1 MAPTADGQP
10 VPAVGDDPVFD
21 TNSSNVSRPT
31 RVPRG
36 QQARKISSQ
45 PARPAGGPP
54 GRPLMVDVARLAG
67 VSHQT
72 VSRVL
77 NDHPHVSA
85 KTRAGVLAAISDL
98 GYRPNAAARTLATGR
113 TKVFGV
119 ISVDNTLYGPSS
131 MLYGLEQ
138 AAPPDHMLAI
148 ARLDSFD
155 RHSLHKA
162 VERFLGQAVEGI
174 IVVAP
179 QTAAVQA
186 LMYLV
191 TEIPLVVIKCGTHAP
206 LPSVAIDNLAGAAR
220 ATQYLL
226 DLGHDTVYHLG
237 GPPSWLDAQ
246 ERADGWRQTLRAA
259 GAPVPELLFGD
270 WSARSGYE
278 IGLRLAAMDELTAVL
293 CGNDQMALGLLRA
306 LSERNRNVP
315 RDVSVVGFDDIPDA
329 AFFPPPLTTVRQ
341 DFGELGRRAMH
352 MLMDRISGDERYRP
366 SMPIIPDLV
375 VRASAAPPR
384 KR

>member
-1 MAPTADGQP
+1 MTPTADGSPISDSGEP
-10 VPAVGDDPVFD
+10 VIESPAA
-21 TNSSNVSRPT
+21 S
-31 RVPRG
+31 VPRPARAANG
-36 QQARKISSQ
+36 QQARS
-45 PARPAGGPP
+45 AGGQP

-85 KTRAGVLAAISDL
+85 KTRAGVLAAIRDL

-113 TKVFGV
+113 TKAFGV
-119 ISVDNTLYGPSS
+119 ISLDNTLYGPSS

-138 AAPPDHMLAI
+138 AAPPDYMVAI
-148 ARLDSFD
+148 ARLDNFD
-155 RHSLHKA
+155 RHSLHK
-162 VERFLGQAVEGI
+162 VIERFLGQAVEGI

-179 QTAAVQA
+179 QTAAIEA
-186 LMYLV
+186 LLNLG

-226 DLGHDTVYHLG
+226 DLGHKTVHHLG

-246 ERADGWRQTLRAA
+246 ERAEGWRRTLRAA
-259 GAPVPELLFGD
+259 GAPVPDLVFGD

-278 IGLRLAAMDELTAVL
+278 LGHRFAANDEVTAVL
-293 CGNDQMALGLLRA
+293 CGNDQMALGLMRA
-306 LSERNRNVP
+306 LSERGRSVP
-315 RDVSVVGFDDIPDA
+315 GDVSVVGFDDIPEA

-352 MLMDRISGDERYRP
+352 MLMDQISGGDRFVP

-375 VRASAAPPR
+375 VRASAAPPGR
-384 KR
+384 R

>member
-1 MAPTADGQP
+1 MAPAS
-10 VPAVGDDPVFD
+10 
-21 TNSSNVSRPT
+21 NSQS
-31 RVPRG
+31 
-36 QQARKISSQ
+36 
-45 PARPAGGPP
+45 

-77 NDHPHVSA
+77 NGHPHVSA
-85 KTRAGVLAAISDL
+85 KTRADVLAAIRDL

-113 TKVFGV
+113 TNALGV

-138 AAPPDHMLAI
+138 AAPPHYLVAI
-148 ARLDSFD
+148 ARLETFD
-155 RHSLHKA
+155 QHLLHQA
-162 VERFLGQAVEGI
+162 IERFLGQAVEGI

-179 QTAAVQA
+179 QVAAIEA
-186 LMYLV
+186 LISLN
-191 TEIPLVVIKCGTHAP
+191 TEIPLVAIKCGTGAP
-206 LPSVAIDNLAGAAR
+206 LPSVAIDNAAGAAR

-226 DLGHDTVYHLG
+226 DLGHETVHHLG
-237 GPPSWLDAQ
+237 GPLSWLDAQ
-246 ERADGWRQTLRAA
+246 ERMDGWRDTLKAA
-259 GAPVPELLFGD
+259 GAPVPDMVSGD

-278 IGLRLAAMDELTAVL
+278 IGHRLAARPDVTAVL

-306 LSERNRNVP
+306 LAERGRSVP
-315 RDVSVVGFDDIPDA
+315 GDVSVVGFDDIPEA

-352 MLMDRISGDERYRP
+352 MLMDRISGHDRFE
-366 SMPIIPDLV
+366 SALPIMPDLV
-375 VRASAAPPR
+375 VRSSAAPR
-384 KR
+384 RR